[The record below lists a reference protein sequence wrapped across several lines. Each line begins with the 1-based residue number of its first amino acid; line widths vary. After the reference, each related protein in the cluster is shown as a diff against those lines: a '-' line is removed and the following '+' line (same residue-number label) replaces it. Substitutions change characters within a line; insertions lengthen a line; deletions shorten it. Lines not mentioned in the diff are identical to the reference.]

1 MARDLRGLVRPV
13 PQGVLLVIHSLWIHV
28 DAQVSSYKRAGNA
41 KRSILRGLLAL
52 FTGIFHLLPS
62 VLPLATHKER
72 EKFHQFKIEEVWGR
86 IHYETAPSF

>member
-13 PQGVLLVIHSLWIHV
+13 SQGVLLVIHSLWIDV

-72 EKFHQFKIEEVWGR
+72 EKFHQFKIEVVCGR